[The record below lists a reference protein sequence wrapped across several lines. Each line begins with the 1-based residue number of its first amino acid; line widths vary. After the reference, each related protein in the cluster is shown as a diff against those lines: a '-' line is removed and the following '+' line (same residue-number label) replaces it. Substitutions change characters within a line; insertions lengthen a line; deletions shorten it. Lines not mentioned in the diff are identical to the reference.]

1 MIVSL
6 LAVPSMQETSQYSLV
21 LFILTAIISSVI
33 GVGVGLGLG
42 LAASCMRRRHSS
54 TPPVQDIVASSN
66 SRAVE
71 VITNT
76 AYGRVIR
83 DNDDEDVYD
92 NVQIY
97 D

>member
-6 LAVPSMQETSQYSLV
+6 SAVPSMQETSQYSLV

-33 GVGVGLGLG
+33 GVGIGLVLG
-42 LAASCMRRRHSS
+42 LAASCMRRRRHSS

-71 VITNT
+71 VIANT
-76 AYGRVIR
+76 AYGRVIK
-83 DNDDEDVYD
+83 DNDDEDIYD
-92 NVQIY
+92 NV
-97 D
+97 